1 MLCCRCFLSQGNPV
15 AFFSALLGPACLILL
30 INIAV
35 FIMVSRVILR
45 PRFKGQVGSN
55 NDSINP
61 AQIRG
66 AITVMTLL
74 GITWVFGPFAIKEAK
89 LTINYIFTI
98 LNSLQGFLIFVF
110 RCCFNPEVR
119 MSWIMLIKT
128 GKFKR
133 RRGQATGYTSES
145 SSSKGDSKVGNGSNN
160 DTLKSNLYYSTK
172 SSKDMQHPYFSDL
185 NKHKGG
191 RSLVTVD
198 NSRLYRGSDHIDRNG
213 HSYRSPGGRYEG
225 GVTTIYTGKH
235 NGIRR
240 LSGYVSDK
248 DELTRL

>member
-1 MLCCRCFLSQGNPV
+1 
-15 AFFSALLGPACLILL
+15 
-30 INIAV
+30 
-35 FIMVSRVILR
+35 MVSRVILK

-66 AITVMTLL
+66 AFTVMTLL
-74 GITWVFGPFAIKEAK
+74 GITWVFGPFAINEAK
-89 LTINYIFTI
+89 LVINYLFTI

-119 MSWIMLIKT
+119 TSWILLIKT

-133 RRGQATGYTSES
+133 RKGPVTAYTSDT
-145 SSSKGDSKVGNGSNN
+145 SSSKGDSKGNGSNT
-160 DTLKSNLYYSTK
+160 DTIKSNMYFNTK
-172 SSKDMQHPYFSDL
+172 SSKDFNPYFNDL

-191 RSLVTVD
+191 NHARGVITVD

-213 HSYRSPGGRYEG
+213 HSYRGSGGRYDG
-225 GVTTIYTGKH
+225 GVTTIYTGRQ
-235 NGIRR
+235 NGVRR
-240 LSGYVSDK
+240 LSGYVAER